1 MNAFL
6 IRLAT
11 GLAVLGAAVMPAAPS
26 RADDWKAY
34 RLADATFEVPAGW
47 TQSSSERG
55 REIILTDPAG
65 RELRVEWWFEDE
77 PILGYSDIVSHRRIT
92 MAGKNATWVHSSFP
106 SLHSVMV
113 VLDEK
118 RKDGRKLLLVLQAPG
133 REAAATIRLFDE
145 ILARVGFGK
154 PGEKSGAAPGQP
166 PVAAVPASR
175 GAQPLL
181 LSAEMRAVAGYLGT
195 DCEAVAPASWSH
207 PAIAVIRKRKQARLE
222 WVMLCRNRSHPVFT
236 MAFDYDPRGRTSD
249 FFMPLYDDVLKAG
262 GSGAFSFVSLKDKL
276 IIDVTRLGA
285 DQIDVKFRE
294 LP

>member
-6 IRLAT
+6 IRLAA
-11 GLAVLGAAVMPAAPS
+11 GLAVLGAVVMSAAQS

-34 RLADATFEVPAGW
+34 RLAEATFEAPAGW
-47 TQSSSERG
+47 TQSSRERD

-77 PILGYSDIVSHRRIT
+77 PILGYSDIVSHKRIT
-92 MAGKNATWVHSSFP
+92 IGGKSATWVHSSFP
-106 SLHSVMV
+106 SLHSVMA

-118 RKDGRKLLLVLQAPG
+118 RKDGRKLLFVLQAPG
-133 REAAATIRLFDE
+133 RDAAATIRLFDE
-145 ILARVGFGK
+145 ILARVSFGK

-166 PVAAVPASR
+166 PVAAAPA
-175 GAQPLL
+175 GPGTQPLS
-181 LSAEMRAVAGYLGT
+181 LSAEMRAIAGYFGT

-222 WVMLCRNRSHPVFT
+222 WVMLCRNRSHPVFA
-236 MAFDYDPRGRTSD
+236 MAFDYDPQGRTSD
-249 FFMPLYDDVLKAG
+249 FFMPLYDDVLKASG
-262 GSGAFSFVSLKDKL
+262 GGAVSFVSLKDKL
-276 IIDVTRLGA
+276 IIDVTRPGT

-294 LP
+294 IP